1 MGTRQQR
8 GGGGRIRGR
17 HGGWPNGSSGG
28 GEQNATLSVWGLVHG
43 GKGDEGK
50 NKVDYDDGLG
60 CVIAVLMAFW

>member
-1 MGTRQQR
+1 MGAGQTAALEVESRTRLCL
-8 GGGGRIRGR
+8 
-17 HGGWPNGSSGG
+17 SG
-28 GEQNATLSVWGLVHG
+28 WGLVHG